1 MVNMAMTASNDNGN
15 PVLNNM
21 GGRCQLSR
29 TIDPSA
35 KTMETHG
42 FCTYVDSAGD
52 QIFEQ
57 CDFVPGAPNKCKLT
71 GGTGKFE
78 GLEADLVITAGPLK
92 NNLRRH
98 CLRPL
103 DTKRARIRSSRPT
116 DRQRPRSWR
125 DAQQPATA
133 RLEFRSSPAIAAQ
146 KATSH
151 DTRISGTQTLNAH
164 ALGSSSGLQQ
174 QAGHMTASDLCA
186 ARQMISCQAG
196 AIHT

>member
-1 MVNMAMTASNDNGN
+1 MTATRILLALLSFAAVSPANAQGLPAEGPVSVTFTATQIPPSKPMPIGGGKEYVMVNMAMTASNDNGN

-42 FCTYVDSAGD
+42 FCTYVDNTGD

-92 NNLRRH
+92 NNY
-98 CLRPL
+98 
-103 DTKRARIRSSRPT
+103 DGI
-116 DRQRPRSWR
+116 
-125 DAQQPATA
+125 AQT
-133 RLEFRSSPAIAAQ
+133 IGH
-146 KATSH
+146 KK
-151 DTRISGTQTLNAH
+151 GTYKIVKTN
-164 ALGSSSGLQQ
+164 
-174 QAGHMTASDLCA
+174 
-186 ARQMISCQAG
+186 
-196 AIHT
+196 